1 MKYKPVIG
9 LEIHAELK
17 TKTKMF
23 CDSLNDPD
31 EKHPNIN
38 VCPICMG
45 HPGTLPVINEDAVKK
60 VIMAGLALNCKIA
73 GDTFFERKNY
83 FYPDLPKGYQI
94 TQYQKPLCQ
103 NGILEIPNPK
113 FQILNNNQNPNSKK
127 KIRITRIHLEEDAG
141 RLYHLPGKDY
151 SLVDFNRAGVPLME
165 LVTEP
170 DLETGLEVKKFA
182 EELRLILKYL
192 GVSDVDMEKGQMRV
206 EVNISLSEIADNTQM
221 NTRMN
226 ADSISENQRKNP
238 RQSALVLG
246 TKVEIKNLNSI
257 KFAADAVDYEIKRQT
272 ELLEA
277 GKKVIQ
283 ETRGWDDSKK
293 ETISQRSKEEAHDY
307 RYFPEPDLPPLKF
320 TPVQIEAI
328 RDGLLELPSQRR
340 VRLARYGLTEAQ
352 VEMFTVARHLGDY
365 YEHVATELDTSAK
378 DFHIK
383 KGLKG
388 EFYNE
393 SHLGKRLHE
402 LSANYIITE
411 FPSLMN
417 ASGLEIDDLEGF
429 KISPEAFAEL
439 MVLIFHK
446 ELSSTGAKAVLK
458 EMAATGLH
466 PEQIMKEKN
475 LGQVSD
481 ESELELAVDKAIVSN
496 GQAVE
501 DYKKG
506 KEASLKFL
514 IGTVMRESGGKANP
528 QVVEEIIKK
537 KLKQQ

>member
-1 MKYKPVIG
+1 MKYRPVIG

-23 CDSLNDPD
+23 CDSLNNPD

-38 VCPICMG
+38 VCPICIG
-45 HPGTLPVINEDAVKK
+45 HPGTLPVINHEAVKR

-73 GDTFFERKNY
+73 EDTFFERKNY

-94 TQYQKPLCQ
+94 TQYQKPFCEGGYLDV
-103 NGILEIPNPK
+103 GGKK
-113 FQILNNNQNPNSKK
+113 F
-127 KIRITRIHLEEDAG
+127 RITRIHLEEDAG
-141 RLYHLPGKDY
+141 RLQHLPGKDY
-151 SLVDFNRAGVPLME
+151 SLVDYNRAGIPLME

-170 DLETGLEVKKFA
+170 DFETGLEVKKFA
-182 EELRLILKYL
+182 EELQLILRYL
-192 GVSDVDMEKGQMRV
+192 GVSDADMEKGLMRV
-206 EVNISLSEIADNTQM
+206 EVNISLTGEDG
-221 NTRMN
+221 
-226 ADSISENQRKNP
+226 KW
-238 RQSALVLG
+238 G

-257 KFAADAVDYEIKRQT
+257 KSASDGVDYEIKRQT

-277 GKKVIQ
+277 GEKVIQ

-293 ETISQRSKEEAHDY
+293 ATVSQRSKEEAHDY

-320 TPVQIEAI
+320 TPAQIQEI
-328 RDGLLELPSQRR
+328 KDGLLELPSQRR
-340 VRLARYGLTEAQ
+340 VRFAQYGLTEAQ
-352 VEMFTVARHLGDY
+352 IEIFTVARHLGDY
-365 YEHVATELDTSAK
+365 YEHVASELDASAK
-378 DFHIK
+378 DFHVS

-388 EFYNE
+388 DFASEP
-393 SHLGKRLHE
+393 HLEGRLRE

-411 FPSLMN
+411 FPNLMN
-417 ASGLEIDDLEGF
+417 AKGLEVDDLEGF

-458 EMAATGLH
+458 EMAETGLH
-466 PEQIMKEKN
+466 PEQVIKEKN

-481 ESELELAVDKAIVSN
+481 EGELGAVVDKVVANNS
-496 GQAVE
+496 QAVE

-514 IGTVMRESGGKANP
+514 IGMIMRESKGRANP
-528 QVVEEIIKK
+528 QMVEEILKN
-537 KLKQQ
+537 KLK